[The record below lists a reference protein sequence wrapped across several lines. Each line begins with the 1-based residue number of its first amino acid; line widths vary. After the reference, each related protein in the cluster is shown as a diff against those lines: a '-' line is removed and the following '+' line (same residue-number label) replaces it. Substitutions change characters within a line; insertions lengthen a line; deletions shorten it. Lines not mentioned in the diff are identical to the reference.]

1 MNAKFIIRLVLL
13 AVVALAVGHWAFK
26 EFGPSKPASGHG
38 MKEGAASAARPDGV
52 TVIYFHGEKR
62 CRTCIRIGE
71 LARKVVEEEFAAE
84 VRTGN
89 LRWEEINYEEPAR
102 AHHVKGYELVSSTV
116 VVTRWRDGKE
126 LKWKKL
132 DGVWDHAGDEVD
144 FRAYVANGVREFLNP

>member
-1 MNAKFIIRLVLL
+1 MNAKVILRIVLL
-13 AVVALAVGHWAFK
+13 AVVAVAVGNWAFK
-26 EFGPSKPASGHG
+26 EFGSAKPASEGG
-38 MKEGAASAARPDGV
+38 MKEEHASAARPDGV

-84 VRTGN
+84 EKAGK
-89 LRWEEINYEEPAR
+89 LRWEQINYEDPAR
-102 AHHVKGYELVSSTV
+102 ARHAKGYELVSSTV
-116 VVTRWRDGKE
+116 IVTSWRDGKE

-132 DGVWDHAGDEVD
+132 DGVWDHVGEEAA